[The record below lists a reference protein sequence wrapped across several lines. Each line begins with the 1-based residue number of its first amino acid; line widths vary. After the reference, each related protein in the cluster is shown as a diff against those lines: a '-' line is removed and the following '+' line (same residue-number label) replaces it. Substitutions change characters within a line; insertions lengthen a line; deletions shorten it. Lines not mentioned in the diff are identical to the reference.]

1 MCWGQ
6 RQSFRSLPPAAPSLR
21 PNPRFASE
29 APRSAWSVLNLSCNR
44 VYKHLINSVYKG
56 GLWLLDKNF
65 SWKLVSLRQCT
76 HLFMKDRL
84 SFSDRTSF
92 SRVSQRL
99 STACISDGI
108 TGVELLSFASAILNR
123 KNVMEHHILYDNY
136 NSLFKDNVFFFWN
149 KGESSHTCVSAQP
162 CASL

>member
-1 MCWGQ
+1 
-6 RQSFRSLPPAAPSLR
+6 
-21 PNPRFASE
+21 
-29 APRSAWSVLNLSCNR
+29 
-44 VYKHLINSVYKG
+44 
-56 GLWLLDKNF
+56 
-65 SWKLVSLRQCT
+65 VSLRQCT

-136 NSLFKDNVFFFWN
+136 NSLFKDNVFFF
-149 KGESSHTCVSAQP
+149 
-162 CASL
+162 